1 MNLNGIINQITRI
14 FVNRAVNWGIRKG
27 TDTLAKRSGGTTTGG
42 KMTPQARKQ
51 AQTSREAIKR
61 ARQAARITRRMGH

>member
-1 MNLNGIINQITRI
+1 MNVNGILNQIARI

-27 TDTLAKRSGGTTTGG
+27 TDTLAKRSGGTTASG

-51 AQTSREAIKR
+51 VHTSREAIKR
-61 ARQAARITRRMGH
+61 GRQAARITRRLGR